1 LKCNCEGG
9 LRPPSEKS
17 PAVERWRYAA
27 TTFLICNRFAPR
39 GIPSVKTAVFL
50 FASAVVLACVRQPP
64 VTSMVTPDPVDALTV
79 ELASARYVLGDY
91 SDVRVL
97 IDGLPVEVEP
107 SFTDSVSAPGWP
119 GPERR
124 DSTPTA
130 TLARLL
136 GARVL
141 VAAPDTSTPAVPS
154 ARLLL
159 SAPHITADTARITV
173 TIHWY
178 RDSRPR
184 SGSGYQTVALAL
196 GRGAAGWRVIRT
208 TDLGRT

>member
-1 LKCNCEGG
+1 M
-9 LRPPSEKS
+9 
-17 PAVERWRYAA
+17 
-27 TTFLICNRFAPR
+27 
-39 GIPSVKTAVFL
+39 AVFL
-50 FASAVVLACVRQPP
+50 VAILVLLACVPQPP
-64 VTSMVTPDPVDALTV
+64 VASIVTPDPVDALTV
-79 ELASARYVLGDY
+79 ELAAARYVLADY

-97 IDGLPVEVEP
+97 IDGLPVEIEP

-124 DSTPTA
+124 DSTRTA

-136 GARVL
+136 AARV
-141 VAAPDTSTPAVPS
+141 VVSATDTSTPPVPN

-159 SAPHITADTARITV
+159 SAPHIQADTARITV

-184 SGSGYQTVALAL
+184 SGSGYQTVALTL